1 MDVRDFDFDLPPD
14 LIAQE
19 PPAERGGA
27 RLLHLDRESGAIA
40 HTSVSALPDLLRPG
54 DLIVVN
60 NTRVFPARLLGR
72 RVPSGGVVEC
82 LLIRHL
88 EPGSDPGQIRVRSGS
103 DPDPV
108 FPGEIST
115 RVRPGSDP
123 GSGTGF
129 WEALVHP
136 GQKLKPG
143 ARVVFEG
150 NHTIH
155 GEILERRYFG
165 RRLVRLWTADGSP
178 LDEAVDA
185 IGHMPLPPYIKRED
199 RAEDRDRYQTVFAS
213 SRGSI
218 AAPTA
223 GLHFTPPLL
232 TALAD
237 RGVEIADLTLHV
249 GYGTFQPI
257 RVERVEDHVLD
268 AERYEISGATAAAI
282 NRARSE
288 GRRVIA
294 VGTTTTRTLEAV
306 ARANNGA
313 IVAGRGETDLFLYP
327 GAEFL
332 VVGGLL
338 TNFHL
343 PQSSLLMLVSA
354 FAGRDRIRT
363 AYDAAIAGRYRFYSY
378 GDAMLIL

>member
-19 PPAERGGA
+19 PPAVRGGA
-27 RLLHLDRESGAIA
+27 RLLHLARDSGSIT
-40 HTSVSALPDLLRPG
+40 HTDVSALPDLLRAG
-54 DLIVVN
+54 DLLVVN

-72 RVPSGGVVEC
+72 RVPSGGAVEC
-82 LLIRHL
+82 LLIR
-88 EPGSDPGQIRVRSGS
+88 
-103 DPDPV
+103 
-108 FPGEIST
+108 

-123 GSGTGF
+123 AENFPNGIKHLQDPGSDPGQTSGL

-150 NHTIH
+150 THTIH
-155 GEILERRYFG
+155 GEILERRFFG
-165 RRLVRLWTADGSP
+165 RRVVRLWTEDGSP
-178 LDEAVDA
+178 VDEAVDA
-185 IGHMPLPPYIKRED
+185 IGHMPLPPYIRRDD
-199 RAEDRDRYQTVFAS
+199 RADDRDRYQTVFAQT
-213 SRGSI
+213 RGSI

-223 GLHFTPPLL
+223 GLHFSPPLM
-232 TALAD
+232 TALAA
-237 RGVEIADLTLHV
+237 RGVEIAEITLHV

-257 RVERVEDHVLD
+257 RVDRVEDHRLE
-268 AERYEISGATAAAI
+268 AERYQIGVPAAAVI

-288 GRRVIA
+288 GRRIIA

-306 ARANNGA
+306 ARAHDRT
-313 IVAGRGETDLFLYP
+313 IVAGQGETDLFLYP
-327 GAEFL
+327 GAEFT

-354 FAGRDRIRT
+354 FAGRDRVRS
-363 AYDAAIAGRYRFYSY
+363 AYDAAMAERYRFYSY
-378 GDAMLIL
+378 GDAMLVL

>member
-1 MDVRDFDFDLPPD
+1 MDVRDFDFDLPPE

-19 PPAERGGA
+19 PPAVRGGA
-27 RLLHLDRESGAIA
+27 RLLRLDRDTGSIA
-40 HTSVSALPDLLRPG
+40 HTLVSALPDLLRPG
-54 DLIVVN
+54 DLLVVN

-72 RVPSGGVVEC
+72 RVPSGGAVEC
-82 LLIRHL
+82 LLIRPL
-88 EPGSDPGQIRVRSGS
+88 PDVDQDDVGSAIEPDG
-103 DPDPV
+103 
-108 FPGEIST
+108 
-115 RVRPGSDP
+115 VRPPSDP
-123 GSGTGF
+123 GSDLRLSSAG

-150 NHTIH
+150 SRTIH

-165 RRLVRLWTADGSP
+165 RRVVRLWTDDGSP

-185 IGHMPLPPYIKRED
+185 IGHMPLPPYVTRDD
-199 RAEDRDRYQTVFAS
+199 RPDDRDRYQTVFAQT
-213 SRGSI
+213 RGSI

-223 GLHFTPPLL
+223 GLHFSPPL
-232 TALAD
+232 TAALAA
-237 RGVEIADLTLHV
+237 RGVEIAQITLHV

-257 RVERVEDHVLD
+257 RVGRVEDHRLE
-268 AERYEISGATAAAI
+268 AERFEIGAPAAAAVT
-282 NRARSE
+282 RARAE
-288 GRRVIA
+288 GRRVVA

-306 ARANNGA
+306 ARQHGGA
-313 IVAGRGETDLFLYP
+313 VVAGPGDTDLFLYP
-327 GAEFL
+327 GAEFQ

-343 PQSSLLMLVSA
+343 PKSSLLMLVSA
-354 FAGRDRIRT
+354 FAGRDRVRS
-363 AYDAAIAGRYRFYSY
+363 AYDAAIAERYRFYSY